1 MIRKYSKI
9 AKAEPTQIKKTK
21 LNYNDVSVLLL
32 LLPTELENIVKSYID
47 YEGMCNELSRHQQ
60 LDLRFSDVTFQ
71 GYDICI
77 QAIIQNPN
85 ELVNIKYQTRD
96 QCLLAVQQKAYTI
109 SCIKHI
115 TPSLCMDCIT
125 VNNNCYS
132 FIPRCMR
139 TKEIML
145 HAVRSKGMNIKH
157 IRGKRTQTDEI
168 AMAAVL
174 NNGYALQYVNDK
186 THAIVMAAVSQVG
199 NAISSCQ
206 KYPDINQMVIDSW
219 PNLLSL
225 IVADKQTIPMCE
237 NAVAKVGHLLKYV
250 RIPHTQKMCEV
261 AVTNDGMALEYT
273 QIQNE
278 VICKLAL
285 RNTWKALPFVNDR
298 GVLLYIYNGERKR
311 Q

>member
-1 MIRKYSKI
+1 
-9 AKAEPTQIKKTK
+9 
-21 LNYNDVSVLLL
+21 
-32 LLPTELENIVKSYID
+32 
-47 YEGMCNELSRHQQ
+47 
-60 LDLRFSDVTFQ
+60 
-71 GYDICI
+71 
-77 QAIIQNPN
+77 
-85 ELVNIKYQTRD
+85 
-96 QCLLAVQQKAYTI
+96 
-109 SCIKHI
+109 
-115 TPSLCMDCIT
+115 
-125 VNNNCYS
+125 
-132 FIPRCMR
+132 
-139 TKEIML
+139 
-145 HAVRSKGMNIKH
+145 MNIKH

-298 GVLLYIYNGERKR
+298 GVLLYIYNGELKR